1 MVQRKGA
8 ITVAMRSLQSQS
20 RETTRVE
27 PFPEAFVVFAG
38 NPQLS
43 DRLFDLKL
51 PVDNDA
57 DHHIVGRVFNE
68 AASPTGEVAITFKCP
83 QERVCVQEVTAH
95 LRRIDLL
102 RRICSSSAVSMCS
115 VRSSSGSS
123 KSGATEVTRPLPHPS
138 LRLDF
143 FE

>member
-27 PFPEAFVVFAG
+27 PFPETFVVFEG

-51 PVDNDA
+51 PIDNDA

-68 AASPTGEVAITFKCP
+68 AAGPAGEVASTFKCR
-83 QERVCVQEVTAH
+83 EKRVSVQKVTTH
-95 LRRIDLL
+95 LRRVDFL
-102 RRICSSSAVSMCS
+102 RFVGRIFSS
-115 VRSSSGSS
+115 
-123 KSGATEVTRPLPHPS
+123 
-138 LRLDF
+138 
-143 FE
+143 

>member
-68 AASPTGEVAITFKCP
+68 AASPTGEIAITFKCP
-83 QERVCVQEVTAH
+83 QERVCVQEVAAH
-95 LRRIDLL
+95 SRRIVLL
-102 RRICSSSAVSMCS
+102 RRVCSYSAVCMCS
-115 VRSSSGSS
+115 DSPCRGCANSV
-123 KSGATEVTRPLPHPS
+123 A
-138 LRLDF
+138 D
-143 FE
+143 

>member
-68 AASPTGEVAITFKCP
+68 AASPTGGRYHLQMPTRACVCP
-83 QERVCVQEVTAH
+83 GGNRSFAAH
-95 LRRIDLL
+95 R
-102 RRICSSSAVSMCS
+102 
-115 VRSSSGSS
+115 
-123 KSGATEVTRPLPHPS
+123 
-138 LRLDF
+138 
-143 FE
+143 